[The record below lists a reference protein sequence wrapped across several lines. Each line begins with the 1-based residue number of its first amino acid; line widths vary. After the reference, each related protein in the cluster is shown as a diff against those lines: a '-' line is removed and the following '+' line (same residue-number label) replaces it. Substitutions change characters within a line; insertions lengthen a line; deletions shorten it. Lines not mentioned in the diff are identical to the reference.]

1 MGFRIENGVLLR
13 YTSKRPM
20 TEIKIPKGVRMIG
33 EKAFYECE
41 NIISVTI
48 PDAVIRIQ
56 REAFYGCVNL
66 QSVTIPESVTSIG
79 TSAFGR
85 CKSLNSVIF
94 PENLIMIDMW
104 AFIECQSL
112 TSIKIP
118 DSVAKIGGHA
128 FWRCYRLKEISF
140 KGCTFRG
147 NLWEIDNLSESL
159 NTIISMLESN
169 DFSAKFE
176 PEIRY
181 PFLLNYYSRTRNKN
195 ALQAIQNDISE
206 IVPYAIEHN
215 DIESIQALTETDNLI
230 TQEYIDFFMEL
241 AIEEKRHEIYVLLL
255 NYKAEKIGFKDI
267 AEQFKL

>member
-13 YTSKRPM
+13 YTGKRPM
-20 TEIKIPKGVRMIG
+20 TEIKIPKGVKMIG
-33 EKAFYECE
+33 ERAFYKCE

-112 TSIKIP
+112 TSVKIP
-118 DSVAKIGGHA
+118 DNVARIESNA
-128 FWRCYRLKEISF
+128 FWLCNHLKEISF
-140 KGCTFRG
+140 RGCTFRG
-147 NLWEIDNLSESL
+147 NLGKIDNLSESL
-159 NTIISMLESN
+159 NQIISMLERN
-169 DFSAKFE
+169 DFSTKFE
-176 PEIRY
+176 PQIRY
-181 PFLLNYYSRTRNKN
+181 PFLLDYYSRTRNKN
-195 ALQAIQNDISE
+195 ALQAIQNDVSE

-215 DIESIQALTETDNLI
+215 DIESIQVLTETDNII
-230 TQEYIDFFMEL
+230 TSKYIDFFMEL
-241 AIEEKRHEIYVLLL
+241 AIESERHEIYVLLL
-255 NYKAEKIGFKDI
+255 NYKAEKLGFQDI
-267 AEQFKL
+267 QDQFKL